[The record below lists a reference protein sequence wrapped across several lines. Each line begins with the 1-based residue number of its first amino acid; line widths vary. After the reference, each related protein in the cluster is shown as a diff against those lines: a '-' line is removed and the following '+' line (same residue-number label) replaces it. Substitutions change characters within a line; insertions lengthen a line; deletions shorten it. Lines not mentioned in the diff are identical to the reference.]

1 MPPTWGTGEGVEP
14 FPTAYTGSMRGEL
27 AVRASASV
35 VAFFC
40 AIPLLSGCTGPGATA
55 PAAETPSSTAQQQ
68 PITVEVNQSRDQY
81 GKQAIQI
88 QLTNTSDA
96 ALTVSSAQ
104 LDSPLFQEDI
114 VWRAS
119 EGGLVLPPNQPKSVP
134 TALPAPACDT
144 PKGATTDLKAKID
157 YAEAGKDPGQ
167 QTSNASDPFGVLP
180 RNAGE
185 LCLAAQAADV
195 ATMVL
200 DPKLEVAADGGTAV
214 VRLLITPAADGGS
227 HRTLTIQGIDGT
239 TLLAEA
245 DNQPWP
251 RDVKI
256 RQGTAPMELALGI
269 RPARCDPHAVAEDKV
284 GTLLPLRITVG
295 DRGGLL
301 KVAAS
306 IDLQGRIYDFVTA
319 ACGDG

>member
-1 MPPTWGTGEGVEP
+1 
-14 FPTAYTGSMRGEL
+14 MRGEL
-27 AVRASASV
+27 TMRASASV
-35 VAFFC
+35 MVFFS
-40 AIPLLSGCTGPGATA
+40 AVTLLAGCTGPGTGA
-55 PAAETPSSTAQQQ
+55 PAAETPSAASQKA
-68 PITVEVNQSRDQY
+68 ITVEVNQSRDQY

-88 QLTNTSDA
+88 QLTNTTDA
-96 ALTVSSAQ
+96 SLTVSSAR
-104 LDSPLFQEDI
+104 LKSPLFEQDI
-114 VWRAS
+114 VWRPS
-119 EGGLVLPPNQPKSVP
+119 EGGLVLPPKQPKSVP

-144 PKGATTDLKAKID
+144 PKDTSTDLTAKID
-157 YAEAGKDPGQ
+157 YAEAGKDPVP
-167 QTSNASDPFGVLP
+167 QTSDASDPFGVLP

-195 ATMVL
+195 ASMVL

-239 TLLAEA
+239 PLLAEA

-256 RQGTAPMELALGI
+256 RQGAGPTELALGI

-284 GTLLPLRITVG
+284 GTLLPLRVKVG
-295 DRGGLL
+295 DREGLL
-301 KVAAS
+301 KIAAS
-306 IDLQGRIYDFVTA
+306 VDLRGRIYDFVTA